1 MALGA
6 CCVCRGTQQQAGF
19 VKQCCGWGDRSWPIR
34 ARLGDLLC
42 RSAQDRKERESCL
55 NGVTIEQG
63 YCRSHL
69 GRMANM
75 AVGHALQQTLS
86 YLHVG
91 CCKTHITL
99 TLPEIS
105 HCSRM
110 SNLNVL
116 TLHSHIY
123 NSDTNLLMHWDLVF
137 AAKLRNTLT
146 VRIICCLVCLLKIK
160 IMIMSCEYGQ
170 LRPCEPSREEWTTV
184 TPVRAACW
192 GRGARTTT

>member
-1 MALGA
+1 MLCLQRDAA
-6 CCVCRGTQQQAGF
+6 AETGF

-91 CCKTHITL
+91 YCKTHITL

-105 HCSRM
+105 HCSCT
-110 SNLNVL
+110 SNLTVL
-116 TLHSHIY
+116 TRHPHIY
-123 NSDTNLLMHWDLVF
+123 NSDNGRNNCKSIYALSFCVGNKNEKCTNGGNNLLLI
-137 AAKLRNTLT
+137 LS
-146 VRIICCLVCLLKIK
+146 I
-160 IMIMSCEYGQ
+160 
-170 LRPCEPSREEWTTV
+170 
-184 TPVRAACW
+184 
-192 GRGARTTT
+192 